1 MMRIWTSGLAPTL
14 EHQDRPVIVVGLG
27 ARRDTGADEILA
39 LIETALARQGLA
51 ARSIAFCVTHPDKLD
66 HPGLFAAAVRLGV
79 ELRAADPVEFS
90 RPVPNPSTRVT
101 RLFGVPAI
109 AEAAAQSFGPLLL
122 EKIASAGATCALSRL
137 AYSPSAATTAST
149 LATSSA
155 GP

>member
-1 MMRIWTSGLAPTL
+1 MRIWTSGLAPTL

-66 HPGLFAAAVRLGV
+66 HPGLVAAAVRLGV

-90 RPVPNPSTRVT
+90 RPVPNPSTRVA

-122 EKIASAGATCALSRL
+122 EKIASAGATCALARL
-137 AYSPSAATTAST
+137 VYSPSASTAAST